1 MIDLS
6 FANASD
12 SLIGSSIDSDLCN
25 RIEAGTAES
34 MRSSRDEKPTLS
46 NITCLSAPVDY
57 SDDDSDGDDDGDDY
71 GDDDDGDDNGYDDGD
86 NDDSGGIEMVIMIII
101 DSHLVTPYDEP

>member
-25 RIEAGTAES
+25 RMEAGTAES
-34 MRSSRDEKPTLS
+34 MRSSIDEKPTLS
-46 NITCLSAPVDY
+46 NITCLSAPVD
-57 SDDDSDGDDDGDDY
+57 DSDENYDDDGY
-71 GDDDDGDDNGYDDGD
+71 GDDDNSEGAV
-86 NDDSGGIEMVIMIII
+86 MVIMMMMISRMIV
-101 DSHLVTPYDEP
+101 SHLVIPYDEP

>member
-25 RIEAGTAES
+25 RMEAGTAES

-46 NITCLSAPVDY
+46 NITCLSAPVYD
-57 SDDDSDGDDDGDDY
+57 SDDDSDEN
-71 GDDDDGDDNGYDDGD
+71 DDDDGYVDDDNSEGAV
-86 NDDSGGIEMVIMIII
+86 MVIMMMMMSRMIV
-101 DSHLVTPYDEP
+101 SHLVIPYDEP

>member
-25 RIEAGTAES
+25 RMEAGTAES
-34 MRSSRDEKPTLS
+34 IRSSRDEKPTLS

-57 SDDDSDGDDDGDDY
+57 SDDKSDENDDHDGY
-71 GDDDDGDDNGYDDGD
+71 GDDDN
-86 NDDSGGIEMVIMIII
+86 SEEEVMAIMMMMMMMMMSRMIV
-101 DSHLVTPYDEP
+101 SHLVIPYDET

>member
-12 SLIGSSIDSDLCN
+12 SLIGSSIDSGLCN
-25 RIEAGTAES
+25 RMEAGTAES

-57 SDDDSDGDDDGDDY
+57 SDDEDSDDCDDNIDDDGYGDDGHY
-71 GDDDDGDDNGYDDGD
+71 GDDDSEGD
-86 NDDSGGIEMVIMIII
+86 E
-101 DSHLVTPYDEP
+101 

>member
-25 RIEAGTAES
+25 RMEAGTAES
-34 MRSSRDEKPTLS
+34 IRSSRDEKPTLS

-57 SDDDSDGDDDGDDY
+57 SDDKSDENDDHDGY
-71 GDDDDGDDNGYDDGD
+71 GDDDNSEGMV
-86 NDDSGGIEMVIMIII
+86 IKMMMMMVIMMMMMMMSRMIV
-101 DSHLVTPYDEP
+101 SHLVIPYDEP

>member
-25 RIEAGTAES
+25 RMEAGTAES

-46 NITCLSAPVDY
+46 NITCLSAPVYDSDY
-57 SDDDSDGDDDGDDY
+57 DSDDDSDEN
-71 GDDDDGDDNGYDDGD
+71 DDDDGYVDDDNSEG
-86 NDDSGGIEMVIMIII
+86 EVMVIMMMMMSRMIV
-101 DSHLVTPYDEP
+101 SHLVIPYDEP

>member
-25 RIEAGTAES
+25 RMEAGTAES
-34 MRSSRDEKPTLS
+34 IRSSRDEKPTLS

-57 SDDDSDGDDDGDDY
+57 SDEN
-71 GDDDDGDDNGYDDGD
+71 DDDDGCGDDDNSEG
-86 NDDSGGIEMVIMIII
+86 EVMVIMMMMVMMMMSRMIV
-101 DSHLVTPYDEP
+101 SHLVIPYDEP